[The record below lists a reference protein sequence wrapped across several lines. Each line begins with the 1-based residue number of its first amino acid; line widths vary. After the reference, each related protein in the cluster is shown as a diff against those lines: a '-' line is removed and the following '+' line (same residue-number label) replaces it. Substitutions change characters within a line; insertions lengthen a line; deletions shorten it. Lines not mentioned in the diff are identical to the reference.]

1 MNLNQLLEGLE
12 QAFNK
17 EDHRIVFWY
26 DPEQSFLDELPA
38 LSLDSV
44 QLLNME
50 NESALGTKLKLELE
64 DTKTKYLLYFPS
76 TEPEVEK
83 DWLLDIKL
91 YSRCFYADRFSIIFN
106 ELGFHQQSLREHL
119 AKRDKFLASKA
130 RLTALQRHVQPDFDE
145 ADVDMAMIASVVK
158 AQSCDL
164 GHVIQALAEEMV
176 ADELGLE
183 ANPASIKDLE
193 KYELM
198 PALITALQFEIG
210 YPATVEEL
218 NGETQFELGRF
229 FIRLLVTGFC
239 ESVSDVPDWANELV
253 MSSASAH
260 ATARALLSRWR
271 DSSRYYKA
279 YDSVS
284 EQVAIALRIKDKL
297 NSFDTVHSGGA
308 GTLVDAFTFE
318 EVEQKII
325 VDLAVAIPQATTSE
339 LEHLRAIIASR
350 LDGYWASRHKDD
362 ATRRKYRTVYTALQA
377 SIDLFSLRIKHDSGF
392 HFEST
397 EALFNAYERELY
409 QFDMAYRHYCEAS
422 QRAHVEIL
430 KKLDDEVENCY
441 ANWYIDNLAK
451 NWGDRLE
458 TEQRLSKWS
467 YPNIPNQQDFFEGQ
481 VKPLISKGN
490 KRRVVVI
497 ISDAFRFEAAVEL
510 RDRINDKRYSKA
522 TLSSQL
528 GVVPSYTTLGMASLL
543 PHKTLEYRLPSENKS
558 ASDDVFVDGLSTKGT
573 VARSKILAAHG
584 GLAVTAE
591 TLKDWSREEGREALK
606 DLELVYVYHNVVDA
620 RGDSASTESET
631 FMAVEHA
638 IEELTELSR
647 KILMH
652 LNTST
657 VLITADHGFLFQQSK
672 LAAADRTAI
681 DEKPPSYVKYKK
693 RYVVGFN
700 LPENNDAWKG
710 STKVTAGTATDTDF
724 WVPKGANRFHFV
736 GGSRFVHGGVMPQ
749 EIVVPVL
756 TVKQLRGEKAEKR
769 TKHKVGVISTK
780 STLKMVNNIQKF
792 DLMQTEVVNDLVMP
806 VTVSV
811 AIYDSEKLISS
822 EESLTFDCA
831 TDSVTERVK
840 QVRLSL
846 SGTEFDRNKDYF
858 MVLKDKDLNTEM
870 ERYKVTIDLAFT
882 DDFF

>member
-1 MNLNQLLEGLE
+1 MNLNQLREGLE
-12 QAFNK
+12 QAFYK
-17 EDHRIVFWY
+17 ENHRLVFWY
-26 DPEQSFLDELPA
+26 DPEQSFVDELPS
-38 LSLDSV
+38 LSLVDV
-44 QLLNME
+44 QILNMA

-64 DTKTKYLLYFPS
+64 DKAGKYLLYFPFA
-76 TEPEVEK
+76 EPDVEK

-106 ELGFHQQSLREHL
+106 ELGLHQQSLREHL
-119 AKRDKFLASKA
+119 AKRDKFLANKA
-130 RLTALQRHVQPDFDE
+130 RLTALQRYVQPDFDE
-145 ADVDMAMIASVVK
+145 SDLDMAMIASVVK
-158 AQSCDL
+158 AESCDL
-164 GHVIQALAEEMV
+164 PHVILALAEETV
-176 ADELGLE
+176 SDDLGLE
-183 ANPASIKDLE
+183 ANPASINELE
-193 KYELM
+193 KYDLI
-198 PALITALQFEIG
+198 PALVAALQSEIG

-218 NGETQFELGRF
+218 KGEAQFKLGHF

-239 ESVSDVPDWANELV
+239 ESVGDVPGWAQELV
-253 MSSASAH
+253 MSSASSR

-279 YDSVS
+279 FDAVS
-284 EQVAIALRIKDKL
+284 GWVAIALRIKDKMGI
-297 NSFDTVHSGGA
+297 FDTDQLSDV
-308 GTLVDAFTFE
+308 VTFE
-318 EVEQKII
+318 AVEQKII
-325 VDLAVAIPQATTSE
+325 VDLAVAIPHAPKGE
-339 LEHLRAIIASR
+339 LERFRAMIASR
-350 LDGYWASRHKDD
+350 LDGYWASKHKDD
-362 ATRRKYRTVYTALQA
+362 TTRRKYRIVYTALQA
-377 SIDLFSLRIKHDSGF
+377 AIDLFSLRIQHDSGF
-392 HFEST
+392 HFESS
-397 EALFNAYERELY
+397 EALYKAYERDLY
-409 QFDMAYRHYCEAS
+409 RFDMAYRHYCEAS

-441 ANWYIDNLAK
+441 AYWYIDNLAK
-451 NWGDRLE
+451 NWGDRIE
-458 TEQRLSKWS
+458 AEQRLSQWRFS
-467 YPNIPNQQDFFEGQ
+467 GIPNQQDFFQGL
-481 VKPLISKGN
+481 VKPLFSKAT

-497 ISDAFRFEAAVEL
+497 ISDAFRYEAAVEL
-510 RDRINDKRYSKA
+510 RDRINNKRYSEA

-543 PHKTLEYRLPSENKS
+543 PHKTLEYRET
-558 ASDDVFVDGLSTKGT
+558 ASDDVFVDGQSSKGT
-573 VARSKILAAHG
+573 AARTKILAAHG

-591 TLKDWSREEGREALK
+591 TVKAWSRDEGREALK
-606 DLELVYVYHNVVDA
+606 DQELVYVYHNVVDA
-620 RGDSASTESET
+620 RGDSSSTESET

-652 LNTST
+652 FNTST

-672 LAAADRTAI
+672 LEAADRSSLA
-681 DEKPPSYVKYKK
+681 EKPTNALKNKK
-693 RYVVGFN
+693 RYVVGFG
-700 LPENNDAWKG
+700 LPDTKEAWTG
-710 STKVTAGTATDTDF
+710 STKATAGTTSVTDF

-769 TKHKVGVISTK
+769 TKRKVGVISTK

-792 DLMQTEVVNDLVMP
+792 DLMQTEVVSDLVTP

-811 AIYDSEKLISS
+811 AIYDGDSKISS
-822 EESLTFDCA
+822 EETVTFDCA
-831 TDSVTERVK
+831 TDSVAERVK

-846 SGTEFDRNKDYF
+846 SGTDFDRKKDYF
-858 MVLKDKDLNTEM
+858 LVLKDKDLNTEM